1 MSSNNNNN
9 NNNDSHTLILS
20 FTFKRTHSFD
30 RFLLIVTL
38 TIMWLYHDNPCTNV
52 FNFDFV

>member
-20 FTFKRTHSFD
+20 FTFKRTHNFD
-30 RFLLIVTL
+30 RLIVTL
-38 TIMWLYHDNPCTNV
+38 IIMWLYHDNPCTNV
-52 FNFDFV
+52 FNF